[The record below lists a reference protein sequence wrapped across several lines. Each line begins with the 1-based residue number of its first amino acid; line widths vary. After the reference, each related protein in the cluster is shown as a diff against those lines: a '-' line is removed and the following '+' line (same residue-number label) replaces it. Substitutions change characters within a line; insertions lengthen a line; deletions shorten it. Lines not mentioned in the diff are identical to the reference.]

1 MSGHEQ
7 ECASWAS
14 SANPCNCLYPE
25 IHRELAGLSGNK
37 PDPAYCHPKPG
48 IKFDGG
54 KPALD
59 LVDPWFIED
68 VASVLTSGALKY
80 DVDNWK
86 GGMAIGKAM
95 AAALRHLYAVLKGEY
110 VDPESGKSHLA
121 HATCEIMFIHYFI
134 RNKMTSVR
142 DDRWGRK

>member
-7 ECASWAS
+7 KCATWAS
-14 SANPCNCLYPE
+14 SAKACTCEYPDC
-25 IHRELAGLSGNK
+25 AFCS
-37 PDPAYCHPKPG
+37 PDPEPKQG

-54 KPALD
+54 KPAID
-59 LVDPWFIED
+59 LIDPWFVED

-110 VDPESGKSHLA
+110 TDPESGKSHLA
-121 HATCEIMFIHYFI
+121 HATCEIMFIHYVI

-142 DDRWGRK
+142 DDRWGKK